1 MKRLIFLLWFFTAF
15 SIVAFSQ
22 DNLADYK
29 RAQTIIGYGN
39 YVDAMKLLRPYMDEG
54 AFGELALYA
63 QYHFAYS
70 AYQNGQYELG
80 KSVLG
85 PLVERKNWKQA
96 DEARYLLALH
106 FFQDKENLKALQEI
120 EAITDPEIYKQAENA
135 TFEFLNES
143 SVSFLV
149 ANFSKF
155 QKNNGFMQVMKRQ
168 LEKQTVMSADERA
181 ALSQI
186 RNQGKSTTATSSVS
200 RNSVLDVAVILPFN
214 YSGGSGVHNL
224 NASNFV
230 FELFQG
236 LNFATEEIRSKG
248 TQLNIRTFDSE
259 RSADKLKKILTDPF
273 FAQADVIIG
282 PIYPEES
289 ELVASFSQ
297 KNGIPFINPLSN
309 IDDKFDGQDHAFL
322 FRPSVSSIADGIIDF
337 ARKNGVGKRLA
348 IAYSNTSRDEA
359 LSKRLAQVASQFGFE
374 VVVNRQVNDKNVRGF
389 LEGINISRFGQP
401 TVDMVVMLSDDPNVA
416 SPTFALMESL
426 NKELPVLV
434 MDTWLYFNFANY
446 EMLETQN
453 FHFISNNSVRF
464 DKVEN
469 FREAFN
475 TRFNIYPSYNAHLG
489 YELMLWLADNLNA
502 SKGFDLRK
510 NLNQRAFQEGKVTY
524 GFDFRGANFNKFVP
538 ILKLE
543 RGVLEPK

>member
-1 MKRLIFLLWFFTAF
+1 MKRLIFLLWFFAAF
-15 SIVAFSQ
+15 SIAAFSQ

-29 RAQTIIGYGN
+29 RAQTLIGYGN
-39 YVDAMKLLRPYMDEG
+39 YGDAMKLLRPYMDEG

-80 KSVLG
+80 KSVLS
-85 PLVERKNWKQA
+85 PLVERKNWKKS

-106 FFQDKENLKALQEI
+106 FFQEKENLKALQEI

-135 TFEFLNES
+135 TFEFLNEA

-168 LEKQTVMSADERA
+168 LEKQTVMSADEKA
-181 ALSQI
+181 VLTQI
-186 RNQGKSTTATSSVS
+186 RNQDKSTSGTSQVS
-200 RNSVLDVAVILPFN
+200 RNSVLDVAIVLPFN

-224 NASNFV
+224 NATNFV

-236 LNFATEEIRSKG
+236 LNFAAEEIKAKG
-248 TQLNIRTFDSE
+248 TQLNIKTFDSE
-259 RSADKLKKILTDPF
+259 RNPEKLKKILADPF
-273 FAQADVIIG
+273 FSQADVIIG

-289 ELVASFSQ
+289 ELVAGFSQ

-309 IDDKFDGQDHAFL
+309 IDDKFEGQDYAFL
-322 FRPSVSSIADGIIDF
+322 FRPSVTSIADGIIEF
-337 ARKNGVGKRLA
+337 ARKNGIGKRLA

-359 LSKRLAQVASQFGFE
+359 LSKRLAQVATQFGFE
-374 VVVNRQVNDKNVRGF
+374 VIVNRQVNDKNVRGF
-389 LEGINISRFGQP
+389 LEGVNISRFGQP
-401 TVDMVVMLSDDPNVA
+401 NVDMVIMLSDDPNVA

-453 FHFISNNSVRF
+453 FHFISNNSVQF
-464 DKVEN
+464 DKVDS

-489 YELMLWLADNLNA
+489 YELMHWLSENMNA

-510 NLNQRAFQEGKVTY
+510 NLNARSFHAGKLTY
-524 GFDFRGANFNKFVP
+524 GFDFRGTKFNKYVP

-543 RGVLEPK
+543 KGVLESK